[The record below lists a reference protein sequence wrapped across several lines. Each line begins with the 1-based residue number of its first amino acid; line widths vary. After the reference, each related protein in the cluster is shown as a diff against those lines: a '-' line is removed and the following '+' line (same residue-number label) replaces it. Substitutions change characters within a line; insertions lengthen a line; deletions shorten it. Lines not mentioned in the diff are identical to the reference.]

1 MIRTASRNL
10 NMFPVVAMNSYEVSQ
25 REVDEMIRD
34 LELME
39 EANAR
44 ENKSENR
51 DSAIGIGKSYLTNHT
66 FRWVK

>member
-39 EANAR
+39 EANANAD
-44 ENKSENR
+44 EAAS
-51 DSAIGIGKSYLTNHT
+51 
-66 FRWVK
+66 